1 MVAATTAL
9 YRSGVR
15 SVPLG
20 SIDIAAG
27 TVVIDARST
36 YLHVV
41 HPGALSSED
50 EVTRYA
56 VAVEREA
63 NHHGLRRALVDA
75 RQEINGAEPP
85 AVRLALWRWLQGTEA
100 FEAVA
105 LIMPDA
111 LAETRVNML
120 AVSQRLLLRAF
131 VDPAIALRW
140 LTRAARSTSSFKALD
155 ESGRPRRTSSFPP
168 SDAERTFGAGTPPT
182 GSSPR
187 QDPDP
192 FGDRRATSPGLSSV
206 PPRKITRP

>member
-1 MVAATTAL
+1 M
-9 YRSGVR
+9 
-15 SVPLG
+15 G
-20 SIDIAAG
+20 SLDIATG
-27 TVVIDARST
+27 TVVVDARST

-50 EVTRYA
+50 EVMRYA
-56 VAVEREA
+56 VVLEREA
-63 NHHGLRRALVDA
+63 NQHGLRRALIDA
-75 RQEINGAEPP
+75 RHEVNGTEPP

-155 ESGRPRRTSSFPP
+155 ETGRPRRTSSFPP
-168 SDAERTFGAGTPPT
+168 ATDATERTFGAGTPP
-182 GSSPR
+182 GGARP

-192 FGDRRATSPGLSSV
+192 FADRRSTSPGLSSI

>member
-1 MVAATTAL
+1 M
-9 YRSGVR
+9 
-15 SVPLG
+15 
-20 SIDIAAG
+20 
-27 TVVIDARST
+27 
-36 YLHVV
+36 
-41 HPGALSSED
+41 
-50 EVTRYA
+50 RYA
-56 VAVEREA
+56 VALEREA

-75 RQEINGAEPP
+75 RHEVNGVEPP
-85 AVRLALWRWLQGTEA
+85 GVRLALWRWLQGTEA

-155 ESGRPRRTSSFPP
+155 DTGRPRRTSSFPP
-168 SDAERTFGAGTPPT
+168 SNEAERTFGTPPR
-182 GSSPR
+182 GSSPSGSN
-187 QDPDP
+187 PTMTTPKHGADP